1 MGRDPFAADATRVLS
16 VRFRHRSN
24 GWSARITAHDT
35 DREGDGVRELSRR
48 AESCAALADAVG
60 LAVALAIAPDA
71 PLAPPPAPTPTC
83 PPVVECPA
91 PAVCP
96 VTGCPRVE
104 PRVVVREV
112 PAPARGVASSLS
124 LRGGVTAGA
133 TPFAPVVS
141 LEFRSRHER
150 PWHAAAGALLVPTTR
165 ADSATG
171 FGLAA
176 VYAGLCAGSLG
187 AVRASGCAGL
197 QLGALH
203 AVVYE
208 LVPLAPG
215 DRAWFGAFVEG
226 ALRVNLT
233 GPLFAEGAARAT
245 LAIAH
250 QRYTVRGREAPAFDP
265 WPVALDATLGLG
277 VDF

>member
-1 MGRDPFAADATRVLS
+1 MGRDPFAADASRVLT

-24 GWSARITAHDT
+24 RWSARITARDASH
-35 DREGDGVRELSRR
+35 EGDGVRELSRR
-48 AESCAALADAVG
+48 TETCAALADAVE
-60 LAVALAIAPDA
+60 LAVALAIDPDA
-71 PLAPPPAPTPTC
+71 PLAPQRPPEPTC
-83 PPVVECPA
+83 PPPVECPA

-96 VTGCPRVE
+96 VTECPRVE

-112 PAPARGVASSLS
+112 PVAPRGVPSSVS
-124 LRGGVTAGA
+124 LRGGATVGA
-133 TPFAPVVS
+133 TLLAPVV
-141 LEFRSRHER
+141 LVEFRSRHER
-150 PWHAAAGALLVPTTR
+150 PWHAAAGALFVPATH

-171 FGLAA
+171 FGLTAA
-176 VYAGLCAGSLG
+176 YAGFCAGTLG
-187 AVRASGCAGL
+187 AVRASGCVGL

-215 DRAWFGAFVEG
+215 DRVWFGAYLG
-226 ALRVNLT
+226 ASLRVNLA
-233 GPLFAEGAARAT
+233 GPVFAEGAARAT
-245 LAIAH
+245 LAIAQ
-250 QRYTVRGREAPAFDP
+250 QRYTVRGRAAPALDP